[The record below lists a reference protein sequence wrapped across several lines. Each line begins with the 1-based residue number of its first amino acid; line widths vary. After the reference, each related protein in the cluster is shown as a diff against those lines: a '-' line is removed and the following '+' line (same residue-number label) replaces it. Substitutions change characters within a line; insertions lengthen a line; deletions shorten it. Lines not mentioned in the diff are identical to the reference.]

1 MVNPETIPCALDK
14 NGWSAFLECKILKN
28 IMSKGSIVSFRVS
41 AALLIFCLKDL
52 SIDVSGVLKSPTA
65 VILLSVS
72 PFVSICFMH
81 LDAPILGAYMLTIV
95 ISLSCI
101 DLFVNMQCPS
111 FLYGLCFK
119 V

>member
-1 MVNPETIPCALDK
+1 M
-14 NGWSAFLECKILKN
+14 KN

-81 LDAPILGAYMLTIV
+81 LDAPILGAYMLTSV
-95 ISLSCI
+95 ISFSCI